1 MRRLAVFLALAPGCV
16 AGQAGTMA
24 PDGDD
29 SVLELETPVIEGI
42 EPGADITYCTY
53 LDVAV
58 EEDLDILSFLGTQ
71 GDFGHH
77 TILYGARVK
86 QDAGTHECTEQDMI
100 NARYLAAGGAEGGVS
115 AVPEGI
121 AFRLKRGQQLMI
133 QSHFINAS
141 DHVISGQSHFAL
153 EVGSPDPSR
162 ELADLFTVVTTE
174 IEIPPGSTG
183 TAHASCPVAHDLQLV
198 ALGGHAHEW
207 GTHVSV
213 RHTPAAGGAARML
226 YDQIWSPEAIF
237 NPTIA
242 HFTAEDP
249 LFIPAGDTLEVDC
262 EYFNDTDE
270 PLMFPSEMCVG
281 WSFQFPADHE
291 VDCVDGVWPGA
302 GP

>member
-1 MRRLAVFLALAPGCV
+1 MKRAAVFLALAWLAALVMAGCV
-16 AGQAGTMA
+16 AGEAGTTA
-24 PDGDD
+24 PADGET
-29 SVLELETPVIEGI
+29 SMLELETPVIEGI
-42 EPGADITYCTY
+42 EPGADVTYCTY
-53 LDVAV
+53 LDVAI
-58 EEDLDILSFLGTQ
+58 EDDLDIITFLGTQ

-77 TILYGARVK
+77 TILYGVRVE

-100 NARYLAAGGAEGGVS
+100 NARYLGAA
-115 AVPEGI
+115 AVPDGI

-141 DHVISGQSHFAL
+141 DDTISGQSHFTL
-153 EVGSPDPSR
+153 EVGAPDASR
-162 ELADLFTVVTTE
+162 QLADLFTVVTTD
-174 IEIPPGSTG
+174 IEIPPGGTG

-213 RHTPAAGGAARML
+213 RHMPAAGGERML
-226 YDQIWSPEAIF
+226 YDHPWSKESIF
-237 NPTIA
+237 NPTVA
-242 HFTAEDP
+242 HFTAEEP
-249 LFIPAGDTLEVDC
+249 LFIPAGDTLDVTC

-270 PLMFPSEMCVG
+270 PLMFPSEMCVA

-302 GP
+302 G